1 MTSSIRDQYRTAAR
15 TALAL
20 VEDTAVAKAWAEPS
34 ALAGFTVGGL
44 AAHLAQQITA
54 VTAGLAADHAGKAHV
69 TLFEHYDRAAWLAA
83 DLDNDYNTGIRDG
96 GEQAAEA
103 GPAHVAAQTRAALTA
118 LDTALAAMDGTE
130 TSGNTRWPYAMTLDD
145 FLRTRIMEIVVH
157 GDDLA
162 YSVAIDTPAFD
173 QDVFD
178 TAAWMLARLAAKRHG
193 QANLV
198 RALARAER
206 APESI
211 SGL

>member
-1 MTSSIRDQYRTAAR
+1 MSNTRDQYLDAAR

-20 VEDTAVAKAWAEPS
+20 ASDTAVTAAWTGPS

-44 AAHLAQQITA
+44 ATHLLQQITS
-54 VTAGLAADHAGKAHV
+54 VTAGLAADHAGKDTV
-69 TLFEHYDRAAWLAA
+69 TLFGHYDRAAWLAA
-83 DLDNDYNTGIRDG
+83 DIDNDYNTGIRDG
-96 GEQAAEA
+96 GEKAAAA
-103 GPAHVAAQTRAALTA
+103 GPDAVLTDAADALTA

-130 TSGNTRWPYAMTLDD
+130 TSGNVRWPYAMTLDD
-145 FLRTRIMEIVVH
+145 FLRTRILELVVH
-157 GDDLA
+157 SDDLA
-162 YSVAIDTPAFD
+162 YSVGADTPAFSED
-173 QDVFD
+173 AFD
-178 TAAWMLARLAAKRHG
+178 TAAWMLTRLAAKRHG